1 MNPIEHAFDLV
12 VVASA
17 PQDESMS
24 PLRRTLGV
32 LFPSMTAALVV
43 AAPAS
48 ADPDV
53 TITFVRHAESK
64 PLPNTGRVVVRGNP
78 HDGWHLVE
86 WDGAGVE

>member
-1 MNPIEHAFDLV
+1 
-12 VVASA
+12 
-17 PQDESMS
+17 MS

-32 LFPSMTAALVV
+32 LFASMTAAIVV

-53 TITFVRHAESK
+53 TMTFVRHAESA
-64 PLPNTGRVVVRGNP
+64 GNP

-86 WDGAGVE
+86 WDGTKVE